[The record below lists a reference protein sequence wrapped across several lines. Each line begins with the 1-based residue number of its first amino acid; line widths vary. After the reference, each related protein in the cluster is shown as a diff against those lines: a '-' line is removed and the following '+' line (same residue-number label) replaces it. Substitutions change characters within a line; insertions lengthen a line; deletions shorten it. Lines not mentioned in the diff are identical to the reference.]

1 VSGESAG
8 ADDGCIGYHSDT
20 RIENCLTIMRPV
32 LVALAVVVLTTTAY
46 ADSPKLVGAARQQ
59 TLTTVSYDGSYT
71 RIGYPMGDVPAD
83 RGVCTDVVI
92 RAYRAIG
99 IDLQVQVHEDM
110 RSNFSSYP
118 RFWRLSAPDTNI
130 DHRRVPNLQKFFERA
145 RAAVASTNTL
155 TAYQPGDLVTWML
168 PGNLP
173 HIGIV
178 SDRRVSGTDRPLVI
192 HNIGAGPK
200 EEDALFAYPITGHYR
215 YRVR

>member
-1 VSGESAG
+1 MRTLLIAVTAL
-8 ADDGCIGYHSDT
+8 
-20 RIENCLTIMRPV
+20 LTFATAIAKSPA
-32 LVALAVVVLTTTAY
+32 LVT
-46 ADSPKLVGAARQQ
+46 AARQQ
-59 TLTTVSYDGSYT
+59 TQSTVTYDGSYA

-99 IDLQVQVHEDM
+99 IDLQVLVHEDM
-110 RSNFSSYP
+110 RAHFSSYP
-118 RFWRLSAPDTNI
+118 RLWGLSKPDTNV
-130 DHRRVPNLQKFFERA
+130 DHRRVPNLQRFFERA
-145 RAAVASTNTL
+145 DAKSTSAV
-155 TAYQPGDLVTWML
+155 YKPGDLVTWRL

-178 SDRRVSGTDRPLVI
+178 SDQLVQGTDRPLVI

-200 EEDALFAYPITGHYR
+200 EEDMLLAYPVTGHYR